1 MSGHGRNDGDDA
13 DVMDG
18 VAASSAQPGLRWV
31 PKKMSPDEIYLF
43 EREVLYGLVVGDSV
57 TVQGFTFKRQRTPG
71 HHTLFVQR
79 VKAHPLDP
87 GRTYAIGEVTTALSD
102 VLYILQQ
109 GA

>member
-18 VAASSAQPGLRWV
+18 ASRWV
-31 PKKMSPDEIYLF
+31 PKKMSPDEIYIF
-43 EREVLYGLVVGDSV
+43 EREVLYGLVVGDAV
-57 TVQGFTFKRQRTPG
+57 TVRGFKFKRQRTPG

-87 GRTYAIGEVTTALSD
+87 GRTYDLAAVSAAISD

-109 GA
+109 EAK